1 MIECFDSF
9 RCLLDTD
16 DEVRDRATLYVQI
29 LHQKQKALNSA
40 YILNGKPALEYQLSF
55 DKFKPYVFSVIPS
68 DNTQNPLPLAG
79 SICFS

>member
-40 YILNGKPALEYQLSF
+40 YILNGKPALEYKLSF
-55 DKFKPYVFSVIPS
+55 DNFKLYIFSVIQS
-68 DNTQNPLPLAG
+68 ENTQNHLPLTD